1 MPPHRAGI
9 TVTITNLQNT
19 CFHWCNIESP
29 IQSNCIFPLPA
40 SLLQS
45 PIYKTCVSTGVTEN
59 HQFKAIASFRCQ
71 HHCYNHQFTKHSL
84 PSNTPVGF
92 GFRII
97 THKDSRWD
105 FSLARTDNFGQ
116 LLLTHLKTHMLETLC
131 WRPMP
136 GLGTTPARDSLVC
149 HVAPLPARV
158 KGAEPPLLSLHQPM
172 HYVRRG
178 KIKIL

>member
-97 THKDSRWD
+97 THKDSKWD
-105 FSLARTDNFGQ
+105 FGLARTDNFGHRFYNPFENSHVGDA
-116 LLLTHLKTHMLETLC
+116 LLASHARSGDDTCQRFTCLSC
-131 WRPMP
+131 
-136 GLGTTPARDSLVC
+136 GSPACQGQRC
-149 HVAPLPARV
+149 
-158 KGAEPPLLSLHQPM
+158 
-172 HYVRRG
+172 
-178 KIKIL
+178 